1 MHDNIITL
9 TTEND
14 LTSAY
19 LIKGLL
25 EENGIECFIANENI
39 TTANPLYM
47 NAVGGIDIQILE
59 QDKEEAERV
68 LLRNKY
74 QVAMAETEKETVE
87 DDKTNVVRC
96 PKCGSD
102 DVRKEDVSAMA
113 FVFSILLLGIPI
125 PFLKRKYHCFNC
137 QNEWK

>member
-9 TTEND
+9 TIEND

-19 LIKGLL
+19 IIKGLL
-25 EENGIECFIANENI
+25 EEHDIECFIANENI

-47 NAVGGIDIQILE
+47 NAVGGLRIQILE
-59 QDKEEAERV
+59 NDIEVAEDILANYRRDM
-68 LLRNKY
+68 L
-74 QVAMAETEKETVE
+74 AADTEKEMPLE
-87 DDKTNVVRC
+87 DNETKVRC